1 MLGFLDKGHDIDG
14 TIDALGHVL
23 IYSTLIGIYNEWH
36 PRLFGPLSGFKWS
49 GAGGRAYL
57 MRYVQEKIAQF
68 TSKPKPAVEQG
79 SLKTQTFLEKMTL
92 ARDKDPEKVTDYH
105 VFMMGLSNI
114 IAGSDTTA
122 ISLSAILYHLLH
134 NPPVLANLR
143 AEIDE
148 FTRQGRCSE
157 RVTFKESQDMP
168 YFQAV
173 MKEALRMHSA
183 TGLPFWRVVPPGGA
197 ELSGHFFP
205 EGAVVGVNAWVYH
218 YDEAVFPDAKR
229 FRPERWIEAEEDPAR
244 LKVMN
249 EIYMPVRL
257 IQHSPLPGF
266 FVPCGS
272 ANGDCSSASV
282 QERVL
287 ESISPSWKCRS
298 LFLVFF
304 ASLISLRR
312 KRHGIRRIS
321 GSSSRRILASGF
333 EDGRRVL
340 KKCDIM
346 RQK

>member
-1 MLGFLDKGHDIDG
+1 
-14 TIDALGHVL
+14 
-23 IYSTLIGIYNEWH
+23 
-36 PRLFGPLSGFKWS
+36 
-49 GAGGRAYL
+49 

-68 TSKPKPAVEQG
+68 SSKPKPAVKEG
-79 SLKTQTFLEKMTL
+79 SLKTQTFLEKMIL

-122 ISLSAILYHLLH
+122 ISLSAILYNLVH
-134 NPPVLANLR
+134 NPPVLAKLR

-148 FTRQGRCSE
+148 FTQQGRCSE

-197 ELSGHFFP
+197 EISGHFFP

-249 EIYMPVRL
+249 EVYMPVRHILYSLLLYSSSCVL
-257 IQHSPLPGF
+257 I
-266 FVPCGS
+266 
-272 ANGDCSSASV
+272 ANRYCSSVLA

-287 ESISPSWKCRS
+287 GSTSPSWRCRS
-298 LFLVFF
+298 
-304 ASLISLRR
+304 
-312 KRHGIRRIS
+312 
-321 GSSSRRILASGF
+321 
-333 EDGRRVL
+333 
-340 KKCDIM
+340 
-346 RQK
+346 